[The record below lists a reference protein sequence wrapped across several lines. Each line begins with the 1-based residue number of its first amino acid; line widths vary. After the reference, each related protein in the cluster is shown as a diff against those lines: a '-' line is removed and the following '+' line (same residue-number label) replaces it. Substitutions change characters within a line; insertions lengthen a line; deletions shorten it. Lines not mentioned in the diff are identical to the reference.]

1 MLTLLLIVLAVAGL
15 LVVMR
20 REAGATA
27 ALALLGVLGLI
38 GVVLGAP
45 IIGTLLLIA
54 AAAVAVAGLPVLRSK
69 WLTPRIFA
77 TFKKVA
83 PKVSATE
90 RTALEAGSVSWDGEL
105 FSGKPQ
111 WQSLLDFKDDG
122 LSDEE
127 QAFLDNQCS
136 KAAGMCNAWD
146 IARERADL
154 PQELWD
160 YLKKEGFF
168 GMIIPKE
175 YGGLG
180 FSAKAQSMVLQ
191 KLSANETLMV
201 TVGVPNSL
209 GPGELLLKYGT
220 QEQKDHYLPRLADG
234 REIPCFGLTGPRAG
248 SDATSLPDTGVVCK
262 QVIDGEEVVGVRLNF
277 EKRWITLSP
286 IATVVGL
293 AFRLF
298 DPEKLLGDEED
309 RGITLA
315 LIPRDTQGM
324 DIGRRHHPI
333 GSPFMNGPIKG
344 KDVFVPLDT
353 IIGGPDMIGQGWRM
367 LVECLS
373 IGRCITLPSG
383 ATGTARYALGWSGGF
398 TRVRRQFNV
407 PVAEMEGVQEP
418 LARMAS
424 LAYISA
430 ATVYQT
436 ANLIDH
442 GEKPAVPSAILKS
455 QLTEFQRV
463 LLSDAM
469 DVHGGKA
476 VTLGPRNYLGIGYS
490 ANPVAITVE
499 GANIMTRNL
508 MIFGQGAIR
517 CHPYVLEELAAK
529 DANDVKAFDKAFFGH
544 AGLIFGNA
552 ARAFTLG
559 LGMGKPSVPFSGPAA
574 SYAQDIARLSAG
586 FGLCADAAMAS
597 LGSTLKKREMLSARL
612 GDVLSNLYLASMVL
626 KQWHNGNKVEGEEAL
641 LHYSLQFLLNRAE
654 QAFVEIFDNLPN
666 RALGKVLK
674 VVVMPTGR
682 RWNKPHDDLARD
694 IAQRVSTHS
703 ALRSK
708 LLANTWDKDDG
719 TVSNPLARYNALLGD
734 YERAE
739 VIYRTV
745 NKAYAKGELPQTAL
759 HPEAR
764 VEAALE
770 KGLINEEDAA
780 FMRTFEA
787 EVLEMLTV
795 DDFAYDAFAN
805 DKSTLIDHNA
815 APAKASSPTE
825 TSIK

>member
-20 REAGATA
+20 REAGATP
-27 ALALLGVLGLI
+27 ALALLGVLGLV
-38 GVVLGAP
+38 GLVLGASV
-45 IIGTLLLIA
+45 IGTLLLIA
-54 AAAVAVAGLPVLRSK
+54 AAAVAIAGLPVLRSK

-83 PKVSATE
+83 PKVSDTE

-111 WQSLLDFKDDG
+111 WESLLNYKDDG
-122 LSDEE
+122 LSEAE

-146 IARERADL
+146 IAQERADL
-154 PQELWD
+154 PQQLWD

-220 QEQKDHYLPRLADG
+220 QQQKDHYLPRLADG

-262 QVIDGEEVVGVRLNF
+262 QVINGEEVLGLRLNF
-277 EKRWITLSP
+277 EKRWITLAP

-315 LIPRDTQGM
+315 LVPRDTQGM

-344 KDVFVPLDT
+344 NDVFVPLDT

-517 CHPYVLEELAAK
+517 CHPYVLDELAAK

-559 LGMGKPSVPFSGPAA
+559 FGLGKANVPFSGPAA
-574 SYAQDIARLSAG
+574 TYAQDIARISAG

-597 LGSTLKKREMLSARL
+597 LGSELKKREMLSARL

-626 KQWHNGNKVEGEEAL
+626 KQWHTGDQVEGEEAL
-641 LHYSLQFLLNRAE
+641 LHYSLRFLLNRAE

-666 RALGKVLK
+666 RALGKALK
-674 VVVMPTGR
+674 VIIMPTGR

-708 LLANTWDKDDG
+708 LLSNTWDKDDG
-719 TVSNPLARYNALLGD
+719 AESNPLARYNALLVD
-734 YERAE
+734 YDRAE
-739 VIYRTV
+739 TLYRTV

-764 VEAALE
+764 IEAALD
-770 KGLINEEDAA
+770 KGIIKEDDAQ

-805 DKSTLIDHNA
+805 DKSTLINHNA
-815 APAKASSPTE
+815 APVATPQQAE
-825 TSIK
+825 TSVK

>member
-1 MLTLLLIVLAVAGL
+1 MLTLLLIVLAIAGL

-20 REAGATA
+20 REAGAGPAIGVLAVLGLVGLVFEAPVIGFILLLA
-27 ALALLGVLGLI
+27 ALAV
-38 GVVLGAP
+38 
-45 IIGTLLLIA
+45 A
-54 AAAVAVAGLPVLRSK
+54 AAGLPALRRL

-90 RTALEAGSVSWDGEL
+90 RTALEAGSVSWDGQL
-105 FSGKPQ
+105 FSGKPD
-111 WQSLLDFKDDG
+111 WNALLAYKDDG
-122 LSDEE
+122 LREDE
-127 QAFLDNQCS
+127 QAFLDNQCA
-136 KAAGMCNAWD
+136 KAAGMCNAWN
-146 IARERADL
+146 ITIERADL
-154 PQELWD
+154 PQQLWD
-160 YLKKEGFF
+160 FLKKEGFF

-220 QEQKDHYLPRLADG
+220 EEQKNHYLPRLADG

-262 QVIDGEEVVGVRLNF
+262 QTVDGKEVLGIKLTF
-277 EKRWITLSP
+277 EKRWITLAP

-298 DPEKLLGDEED
+298 DPENLLGNEED

-315 LIPRDTQGM
+315 LIPRDTEGM
-324 DIGRRHHPI
+324 EIGRRHHPI

-344 KDVFVPLDT
+344 VDVFVPLDT
-353 IIGGPDMIGQGWRM
+353 IIGGEKMIGQGWRM

-418 LARMAS
+418 LAKMAA
-424 LAYISA
+424 LGYIA
-430 ATVYQT
+430 QATVYQT

-455 QLTEFQRV
+455 QLTEFQREI
-463 LLSDAM
+463 LSHAM

-529 DANDVKAFDKAFFGH
+529 DANDEKAFDTAFFKH

-552 ARAFTLG
+552 ARALTLG
-559 LGMGKPSVPFSGPAA
+559 IGIGKPSVPFDAPAA
-574 SYAQDIARLSAG
+574 AYAQDIARLSAG

-597 LGSTLKKREMLSARL
+597 LGSALKKREMLSARL

-626 KQWHNGNKVEGEEAL
+626 KQWQAGDKVEGEEAL
-641 LHYSLQFLLNRAE
+641 LHYSCRFLLHRAE

-666 RALGKVLK
+666 RALGGVLNA
-674 VVVMPTGR
+674 VVMPTGR
-682 RWNKPHDDLARD
+682 RWNKPHDDFARD
-694 IAQRVSTHS
+694 IAHRVSTHS
-703 ALRSK
+703 ALRTK
-708 LLANTWDKDDG
+708 LLHNTWDQDDG
-719 TVSNPLARYNALLGD
+719 EQRNPLARYNALLVE

-739 VIYRTV
+739 KIYRTV

-764 VEAALE
+764 IEA
-770 KGLINEEDAA
+770 GLATGIVSEEDAA
-780 FMRTFEA
+780 FMRTFEK

-795 DDFAYDAFAN
+795 DDFAYDTFAT
-805 DKSTLIDHNA
+805 DKSTLIDHNPAPKA
-815 APAKASSPTE
+815 APINFDESVK
-825 TSIK
+825 

>member
-1 MLTLLLIVLAVAGL
+1 MSTLLIIILAIISL

-20 REAGATA
+20 REAGAVA
-27 ALALLGVLGLI
+27 ALAVLAVLGIAGL
-38 GVVLGAP
+38 AFDAE
-45 IIGTLLLIA
+45 IIGTLLLIGA
-54 AAAVAVAGLPVLRSK
+54 AIVGIAGLPVLRSK
-69 WLTPRIFA
+69 WLTPRLFSM
-77 TFKKVA
+77 FKKVA

-111 WQSLLDFKDDG
+111 WDTLLAFKDNG
-122 LSDEE
+122 LREDE
-127 QAFLDNQCS
+127 QAFLDKQCS
-136 KAAGMCNAWD
+136 YVSGMCNAWD

-154 PQELWD
+154 PQEVWD

-191 KLSANETLMV
+191 KLAFNETLMV

-220 QEQKDHYLPRLADG
+220 EAQKNHYLPRLADG

-248 SDATSLPDTGVVCK
+248 SDATSLPDTGIVCK
-262 QVIDGEEVVGVRLNF
+262 QMVDGKEVLGIRLNF
-277 EKRWITLSP
+277 EKRWITLAP

-298 DPEKLLGDEED
+298 DPENLLSDEED

-315 LIPRDTQGM
+315 MIPRDTDGM
-324 DIGRRHHPI
+324 EIGRRHHPI

-344 KDVFVPLDT
+344 TDVFVPLET
-353 IIGGPDMIGQGWRM
+353 IIGGKDMIGEGWRM

-383 ATGTARYALGWSGGF
+383 ATGISRYATGWSGGF
-398 TRVRRQFNV
+398 TRIRRQFNV

-418 LARMAS
+418 LARMAALS
-424 LAYISA
+424 YISV

-476 VTLGPRNYLGIGYS
+476 VTLGPRNYIGIGYS

-517 CHPYVLEELAAK
+517 CHPYVLQELAAK
-529 DANDVKAFDKAFFGH
+529 DANDIKAFDKAFFGH
-544 AGLIFGNA
+544 TGLIFGNA
-552 ARAFTLG
+552 ARAFTQGLG
-559 LGMGKPSVPFSGPAA
+559 LGKPDVPFDGPAKV
-574 SYAQDIARLSAG
+574 YAQDIARLSAG
-586 FGLCADAAMAS
+586 FSLCADAAMAS
-597 LGSTLKKREMLSARL
+597 LGSALKKREMISARL

-626 KQWHNGNKVEGEEAL
+626 KQWHSDEKVEGEEAL
-641 LHYSLQFLLNRAE
+641 LHYSCRFLLQRAE

-666 RALGKVLK
+666 RALGKALK
-674 VVVMPTGR
+674 VMVMPTGR
-682 RWNKPHDDLARD
+682 RWNRPHDDLARD
-694 IAQRVSTHS
+694 IAKHVSSHS

-708 LLANTWDKDDG
+708 LLTNTCDKDNG
-719 TVSNPLARYNALLGD
+719 VASNPLARYNALLVD
-734 YERAE
+734 YDRAE
-739 VIYRTV
+739 ALYRTV
-745 NKAYAKGELPQTAL
+745 NKAYAKGEIPQTAL
-759 HPEAR
+759 HPEQR
-764 VEAALE
+764 IEAGLE
-770 KGLINEEDAA
+770 KGIINEEDAQ

-787 EVLEMLTV
+787 EVLDMLTV

-805 DKSTLIDHNA
+805 DKSTLINHNA
-815 APAKASSPTE
+815 EPSTTIPTAE
-825 TSIK
+825 

>member
-20 REAGATA
+20 REAGATP
-27 ALALLGVLGLI
+27 ALALLGVLGLV
-38 GVVLGAP
+38 GLVLGASV
-45 IIGTLLLIA
+45 IGTLLLIA
-54 AAAVAVAGLPVLRSK
+54 AAAVAIAGLPVLRSK

-83 PKVSATE
+83 PKVSDTE

-105 FSGKPQ
+105 FSGNPQ
-111 WQSLLDFKDDG
+111 WESLLNYKDDG
-122 LSDEE
+122 LSEAE
-127 QAFLDNQCS
+127 QAFLDNQCAT
-136 KAAGMCNAWD
+136 AAGMCNAWD
-146 IARERADL
+146 IAQERADL
-154 PQELWD
+154 PQQLWD

-220 QEQKDHYLPRLADG
+220 QQQKDHYLPRLADG

-262 QVIDGEEVVGVRLNF
+262 QVINGEEVLGLRLNF
-277 EKRWITLSP
+277 EKRWITLAP

-315 LIPRDTQGM
+315 LVPRDTQGM

-344 KDVFVPLDT
+344 NDVFVPLDT
-353 IIGGPDMIGQGWRM
+353 IIGGQDMIGQGWRM

-517 CHPYVLEELAAK
+517 CHPYVLDELAAK

-559 LGMGKPSVPFSGPAA
+559 FGLGKANVPFSGPAA
-574 SYAQDIARLSAG
+574 IYAQDIARISAG

-597 LGSTLKKREMLSARL
+597 LGSELKKREMLSARL

-626 KQWHNGNKVEGEEAL
+626 KQWHTGDQVEGEEAL
-641 LHYSLQFLLNRAE
+641 LHYSLRFLLNRAE

-708 LLANTWDKDDG
+708 LLSNTWDKDDG
-719 TVSNPLARYNALLGD
+719 AESNPLARYNALLVD
-734 YERAE
+734 YDRAE
-739 VIYRTV
+739 TLYRTV

-764 VEAALE
+764 IEAALD
-770 KGLINEEDAA
+770 KGIIQEDDAQ

-805 DKSTLIDHNA
+805 DKSTLINHNA
-815 APAKASSPTE
+815 APVAAPQQEE
-825 TSIK
+825 TSVK